1 MLGGILQDVSDFE
14 GIAGN
19 REHTVLVESRRDPL
33 PKLLHFD
40 ANICYNKPSA
50 CCFTLCSLCHIEVHF
65 AAYSAMSI
73 AQIPVPV
80 PRSNI
85 RGPRS

>member
-19 REHTVLVESRRDPL
+19 REHTVLVESGRDPL

-40 ANICYNKPSA
+40 ANICYSKPSA
-50 CCFTLCSLCHIEVHF
+50 CCFTLCSL
-65 AAYSAMSI
+65 
-73 AQIPVPV
+73 
-80 PRSNI
+80 
-85 RGPRS
+85 